1 MCRADRLI
9 EFSSFGES
17 TSAQLFIKTGMID
30 GLRNKLEA
38 SMTAAASRVDDEF
51 NLSPTERKLISP

>member
-9 EFSSFGES
+9 EFSSFEAS
-17 TSAQLFIKTGMID
+17 SAQLFIKTGMID

-38 SMTAAASRVDDEF
+38 SMTTAASRVDDEF

>member
-9 EFSSFGES
+9 EFSSSEAS
-17 TSAQLFIKTGMID
+17 SAELFIKTGMID
-30 GLRNKLEA
+30 GLRNELEA
-38 SMTAAASRVDDEF
+38 SMTTAASRVDAEF